1 MSSTACAGA
10 CWAAWSEVAAS
21 GARGS
26 APLDAE
32 QRRRQGRRAGRLVP
46 VHVLDAGTG
55 HVDRAVRAFGNAAEY
70 IPAGIC
76 GLILLA
82 FVGAPPLLIHGVGG
96 VLFAG
101 RIIHALG
108 LLFQKGPSL
117 GRVTGMVLT
126 WLALLVAAVS
136 LIAWSVI

>member
-1 MSSTACAGA
+1 MVPSIQAATLWGGLLILLLLVLSSVVV
-10 CWAAWSEVAAS
+10 S
-21 GARGS
+21 
-26 APLDAE
+26 
-32 QRRRQGRRAGRLVP
+32 RRRRFMIEFGDGQNP
-46 VHVLDAGTG
+46 EMTP
-55 HVDRAVRAFGNAAEY
+55 AVRAFGNASEY

-96 VLFAG
+96 ALFAG

-117 GRVTGMVLT
+117 GRSIGMILT
-126 WLALLVAAVS
+126 WLALLVAALS
-136 LIAWSVI
+136 LIAWSIL

>member
-1 MSSTACAGA
+1 MVPSIQAATLWGGLLILLLLVLSSVVV
-10 CWAAWSEVAAS
+10 S
-21 GARGS
+21 
-26 APLDAE
+26 
-32 QRRRQGRRAGRLVP
+32 RRRRHLIEFGDGGNP
-46 VHVLDAGTG
+46 EMTP
-55 HVDRAVRAFGNAAEY
+55 AVRAFGNAAEY

-101 RIIHALG
+101 RVIHALG

-117 GRVTGMVLT
+117 GRVGGMLLT
-126 WLALLVAAVS
+126 YLALLVAGVS
-136 LIAWSVI
+136 LLAYGVV

>member
-1 MSSTACAGA
+1 MVPSIQAATLWGGLLILLLLVLSSVVV
-10 CWAAWSEVAAS
+10 S
-21 GARGS
+21 
-26 APLDAE
+26 
-32 QRRRQGRRAGRLVP
+32 RRRRHLIEFGDGGNP
-46 VHVLDAGTG
+46 EMTP
-55 HVDRAVRAFGNAAEY
+55 AVRAFGNAAEY
-70 IPAGIC
+70 IPAGMC

-82 FVGAPPLLIHGVGG
+82 FVGAPLLLIHGVGG
-96 VLFAG
+96 ALFAG

>member
-1 MSSTACAGA
+1 MVPSIQAATLWGGLLILLLLVLSSIVV
-10 CWAAWSEVAAS
+10 S
-21 GARGS
+21 
-26 APLDAE
+26 
-32 QRRRQGRRAGRLVP
+32 RRRRHLIEFGDGGNP
-46 VHVLDAGTG
+46 EMTP
-55 HVDRAVRAFGNAAEY
+55 AVRAFGNAAEY

-101 RIIHALG
+101 RVIHALG

-126 WLALLVAAVS
+126 WLALLVASVS

>member
-1 MSSTACAGA
+1 MVPSIKAATLWGGLLILTLLVLSSVVV
-10 CWAAWSEVAAS
+10 S
-21 GARGS
+21 
-26 APLDAE
+26 
-32 QRRRQGRRAGRLVP
+32 RRRRHLIEFGDGGNP
-46 VHVLDAGTG
+46 EMTP
-55 HVDRAVRAFGNAAEY
+55 AVRAFGNAAEY

-101 RIIHALG
+101 RAIHAMG

-126 WLALLVAAVS
+126 WLALLVASVS

>member
-1 MSSTACAGA
+1 MSIETLNAIHAAGLWTGLCVILLLVLSA
-10 CWAAWSEVAAS
+10 LTSANRRKHSVSIGDGGKHEVAVAS
-21 GARGS
+21 
-26 APLDAE
+26 
-32 QRRRQGRRAGRLVP
+32 
-46 VHVLDAGTG
+46 
-55 HVDRAVRAFGNAAEY
+55 RAFGNAAEY

-101 RIIHALG
+101 RAIHALG

-126 WLALLVAAVS
+126 WLALLVASVS

>member
-1 MSSTACAGA
+1 MVPSIQAATLWGGLLILLLLVLSSVVV
-10 CWAAWSEVAAS
+10 S
-21 GARGS
+21 
-26 APLDAE
+26 
-32 QRRRQGRRAGRLVP
+32 RRRRFMIEFGDGANP
-46 VHVLDAGTG
+46 EMTP
-55 HVDRAVRAFGNAAEY
+55 AVRAFGNAAEY

-96 VLFAG
+96 TLFLG

-108 LLFQKGPSL
+108 LLFQQGPSL

>member
-1 MSSTACAGA
+1 MVPSIQAATLWGGLLILLLLVLSSVVV
-10 CWAAWSEVAAS
+10 S
-21 GARGS
+21 
-26 APLDAE
+26 
-32 QRRRQGRRAGRLVP
+32 RRRRHLIEFGDGGNP
-46 VHVLDAGTG
+46 EMTP
-55 HVDRAVRAFGNAAEY
+55 AVRAFGNAAEY
-70 IPAGIC
+70 IPAGMC

-117 GRVTGMVLT
+117 GRVTGMILT

-136 LIAWSVI
+136 LIGWSII

>member
-1 MSSTACAGA
+1 MVPSIQAAALWGGLLILTLLVLSSVVV
-10 CWAAWSEVAAS
+10 S
-21 GARGS
+21 
-26 APLDAE
+26 
-32 QRRRQGRRAGRLVP
+32 RRRRFMIEFGDGDNP
-46 VHVLDAGTG
+46 EMTP
-55 HVDRAVRAFGNAAEY
+55 AVRAFGNAAEY
-70 IPAGIC
+70 VPAGIC

-96 VLFAG
+96 VLFLG
-101 RIIHALG
+101 RVIHGLG

-126 WLALLVAAVS
+126 WLALLVASVS

>member
-1 MSSTACAGA
+1 MVPSIQAATLWGGLLILLLLVLSSVVV
-10 CWAAWSEVAAS
+10 S
-21 GARGS
+21 
-26 APLDAE
+26 
-32 QRRRQGRRAGRLVP
+32 RRRRFMIEFGDGDNP
-46 VHVLDAGTG
+46 EMTP
-55 HVDRAVRAFGNAAEY
+55 AVRAFGNAAEY

-82 FVGAPPLLIHGVGG
+82 FVGAPPLLIHGVGSA
-96 VLFAG
+96 LFLG

-126 WLALLVAAVS
+126 WLALLIAAVS

>member
-1 MSSTACAGA
+1 MVPSIQAAALWGGLLILTLLVLSSVVVG
-10 CWAAWSEVAAS
+10 
-21 GARGS
+21 
-26 APLDAE
+26 
-32 QRRRQGRRAGRLVP
+32 RRRRFMIEFGDGGNP
-46 VHVLDAGTG
+46 EMTP
-55 HVDRAVRAFGNAAEY
+55 AVRAFGNAAEY
-70 IPAGIC
+70 VPAGIC

-96 VLFAG
+96 VLFLG
-101 RIIHALG
+101 RVIHGLG

-126 WLALLVAAVS
+126 WLALLIAAVS